1 MYKVLLARA
10 CELIFHVLTNCMNCL
25 RLCSALLQFSS
36 RLQVGRGVLQDPAR
50 AAELW
55 KSAAAA
61 GLPECL
67 FVLGNRLCRPD
78 GGGGVSSATIAS
90 SSAVGTVS
98 SAGNSGAS
106 SLALP
111 GVPVEGLSKAQKKR
125 AKEKAKKLAA
135 AAAAASGSGNSSSS
149 NGSSNSSSNRNTAG
163 AAAAAAQ
170 AKAAREAVALF
181 ACAAG
186 AGLAPAQFNVANCL
200 EHGIGISRH
209 RAAAEAW

>member
-1 MYKVLLARA
+1 M
-10 CELIFHVLTNCMNCL
+10 
-25 RLCSALLQFSS
+25 CSALLSFSS
-36 RLQVGRGVLQDPAR
+36 PLQFGRGVSQDLAR

-78 GGGGVSSATIAS
+78 GGGGVSSAKIAS

-149 NGSSNSSSNRNTAG
+149 NGCSNSSSNRNTAG